1 MAMSPPNVIIL
12 LLVLVVQLAYQQQQP
27 QSVLTA
33 ATSQQNVIQQ
43 TIYQFLKS
51 NQQTTQVELK
61 IHYSILL
68 VSSLIAIP
76 KYQIYENQSKN

>member
-1 MAMSPPNVIIL
+1 MTLLGNVIL
-12 LLVLVVQLAYQQQQP
+12 ALFVLVKLADLQQQP

-51 NQQTTQVELK
+51 NQQTTQVK
-61 IHYSILL
+61 ITY
-68 VSSLIAIP
+68 
-76 KYQIYENQSKN
+76 NN